1 MGTKDIRMPYGKCSG
16 REVQDSEGL
25 RGGSPHLDLCV
36 CVCVYLRASQNVPAG
51 SELDS
56 KA

>member
-1 MGTKDIRMPYGKCSG
+1 MPYGKCSG

-36 CVCVYLRASQNVPAG
+36 CVCVCVCVYLRSSQDVPAG
-51 SELDS
+51 SEVDS

>member
-36 CVCVYLRASQNVPAG
+36 CVYLRASQNVTAG